1 VKKIKFI
8 AYITAA
14 MFVLTSCAGVVEV
27 KAPGI
32 TGGKIEA
39 KAEKKKFKPVL
50 FEDFEAGTAVGSY
63 SYANTGGNASAE
75 KFVATMDEKHG
86 GNYSAF
92 SSFDTG
98 ADGAWG
104 VGIGTQSAYGG
115 GYIDAKERDT
125 LSVWVKAPAGMPFY
139 FFCNE
144 AQDNGGDGEFWNS
157 PNQTG
162 TGKWDLYEISMDD
175 FYKNIYSGNQEGN
188 NAVDMTAMGTVGL
201 QFAGSVGK
209 GTVYI
214 DDVYFK

>member
-1 VKKIKFI
+1 MKKIALIILTFI
-8 AYITAA
+8 ISLVF
-14 MFVLTSCAGVVEV
+14 MSCAGMVEV
-27 KAPGI
+27 KTPGI
-32 TGGKIEA
+32 TGGKLAA
-39 KAEKKKFKPVL
+39 KSEKKKFKPVL

-75 KFVATMDEKHG
+75 KFIATTDEKHG
-86 GNYSAF
+86 GNYSAY

-115 GYIDAKERDT
+115 GYIDAKDRDT
-125 LSVWVKAPAGMPFY
+125 FSIWVKAPAGMPFY

-144 AQDNGGDGEFWNS
+144 AQDNKGDGEFWNS

-162 TGKWDLYEISMDD
+162 TGKWDVFEISMDE

-201 QFAGSVGK
+201 QFSGSVGK

-214 DDVYFK
+214 DDIFFK

>member
-1 VKKIKFI
+1 MKKTALIILTFI
-8 AYITAA
+8 ISLAFTA
-14 MFVLTSCAGVVEV
+14 CAGMIEV
-27 KAPGI
+27 KTPGI
-32 TGGKIEA
+32 TGGKLAA
-39 KAEKKKFKPVL
+39 KSEKKKFKPVL

-75 KFVATMDEKHG
+75 KFIATTDEKHG
-86 GNYSAF
+86 GNYSAY

-115 GYIDAKERDT
+115 GYIDAKDRDT
-125 LSVWVKAPAGMPFY
+125 FSIWVKAPAGMPFY

-144 AQDNGGDGEFWNS
+144 AQDNSGDGEFWNS

-162 TGKWDLYEISMDD
+162 TGKWDLFEISMDE

-201 QFAGSVGK
+201 QFSGSVGK

-214 DDVYFK
+214 DDIYFR